1 LDIHYIGN
9 RSINAGTALE
19 RIVNGKLDTA
29 PRIAWLGSAHTGT
42 LVVSLR
48 TVVEDSHMQ
57 TGCKEHMQLTLEEP
71 RLVITLGIYSQLEQ
85 IGQVTPGCCLV
96 SLRIVGYWLDL
107 TFVGV
112 VLKLL
117 SYKI

>member
-1 LDIHYIGN
+1 MHCIRN
-9 RSINAGTALE
+9 RFINAGTALE

-29 PRIAWLGSAHTGT
+29 PRTAWLGSVHTGT

-48 TVVEDSHMQ
+48 AVVEDSHMQ
-57 TGCKEHMQLTLEEP
+57 TGCKEHRQLALEEP
-71 RLVITLGIYSQLEQ
+71 RLVIALGIYSQLEQ
-85 IGQVTPGCCLV
+85 IGPVRPGCCLV

-117 SYKI
+117 SSKI